1 MYALII
7 FDVTPKISEPIPL
20 LHFSESIRNICKDS
34 LEPLEAF
41 GFSVILNLKVDL
53 LSLCKFL
60 DVANAHTISYK
71 ISYFETKPEF
81 TM

>member
-1 MYALII
+1 MHALII
-7 FDVTPKISEPIPL
+7 FDVTPKISEEIVL
-20 LHFSESIRNICKDS
+20 LHFLESMQNICKDS

-53 LSLCKFL
+53 LALCKFL
-60 DVANAHTISYK
+60 DVANVHAISYK